1 VAQLVEQWSPKPKV
15 VGSIPT
21 TRASKRS
28 KEMAD
33 VRAYMKETYD
43 EMVHKV
49 SWPTWKNLQNS
60 AVVVLF
66 ATFIFAVVI
75 YIMDLGFGQLMDL
88 IYTKI
93 FN

>member
-1 VAQLVEQWSPKPKV
+1 
-15 VGSIPT
+15 
-21 TRASKRS
+21 
-28 KEMAD
+28 MAD
-33 VRAYMKETYD
+33 VKAYMRETYD

-66 ATFIFAVVI
+66 ATFIFAAVI
-75 YIMDLGFGQLMDL
+75 YVMDLGFGQLMDV